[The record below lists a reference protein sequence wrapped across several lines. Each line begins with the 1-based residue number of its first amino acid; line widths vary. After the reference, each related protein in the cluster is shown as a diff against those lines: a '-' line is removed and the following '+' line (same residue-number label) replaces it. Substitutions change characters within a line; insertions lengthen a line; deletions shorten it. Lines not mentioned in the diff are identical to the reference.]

1 MIPCT
6 PFFWF
11 EKPSNPGYQST
22 WGIWTCSFWTLIAKV
37 HRLLHTLWRYAPVR
51 EKSQSLNLIN
61 LRGHLYQDAGKERKV
76 IFQPQIDGKW
86 KIVSLQDEFSLVR
99 FPLNVHDIMGEKTVS
114 SKHQN
119 VHMTYR
125 YTPENERL
133 EPEVIKVWFRW
144 WGPFQTGDLQV
155 PLCESTWWFQ
165 PIWKILFDLDNF
177 PK

>member
-37 HRLLHTLWRYAPVR
+37 HRLLHTLWRYAPVQ

-99 FPLNVHDIMGEKTVS
+99 FPQKSWIVWERGGIFQAPKFSHDIPIYPWKLTAGTRS
-114 SKHQN
+114 HQGL
-119 VHMTYR
+119 VQMM
-125 YTPENERL
+125 
-133 EPEVIKVWFRW
+133 
-144 WGPFQTGDLQV
+144 GPFPNRWSSGSIVWIYLV
-155 PLCESTWWFQ
+155 VSTHLKNIIRFR
-165 PIWKILFDLDNF
+165 
-177 PK
+177 

>member
-86 KIVSLQDEFSLVR
+86 KIVSLQDEFSLVS

-114 SKHQN
+114 SKHHFFTWHTDIPLKMNGWNPKSSRFGSDGGALSKQ
-119 VHMTYR
+119 
-125 YTPENERL
+125 
-133 EPEVIKVWFRW
+133 VIFRFHCVNLP
-144 WGPFQTGDLQV
+144 GGFNPS
-155 PLCESTWWFQ
+155 EKYYS
-165 PIWKILFDLDNF
+165 I
-177 PK
+177 